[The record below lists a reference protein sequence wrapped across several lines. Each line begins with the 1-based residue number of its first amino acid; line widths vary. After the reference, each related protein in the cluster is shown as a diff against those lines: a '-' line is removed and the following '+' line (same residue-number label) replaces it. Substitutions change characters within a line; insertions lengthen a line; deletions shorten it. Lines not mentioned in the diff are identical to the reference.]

1 MCFFNCGGKMQ
12 KNIFKQK
19 TYKHIDKVVDIK
31 KVESKIKNPSYINLH
46 GFYPFLS
53 YTLEFRKYTEEINEN
68 TKHHWKIK
76 PRPIKYASHIDR
88 CIYQWYSYLLNE
100 SYNRYCNINDL
111 NNSAIAYRTCLHGKT
126 NIEFSSI
133 AFNFI
138 KKCESCYILVSDF
151 SNFFDFIEHKKLKEN
166 ICKVMGL
173 TELSED
179 FYKVFRSM
187 TKYSYIEKQDIIDY
201 LINKGLET
209 EDSIKKNNSLFE
221 NISWKEAKKDL
232 KDKIETNKE
241 TYGIPQGSPLSG
253 IFANVY
259 MIDFD
264 QKAKEYAKSKKGL
277 YMRYSD
283 DLIMIIPKNEVNS
296 INDIWNELSKI
307 KKDYPTLKMN
317 IRKTSGYLYENNQ
330 IISLHSQVPNMQK
343 GGKFISYLG
352 FSFDG
357 KYIKF
362 RDKTLTKFFYKFYRK
377 IDGMVF
383 RESIRLKKGIKK
395 QTKIDKHRILKEL
408 NSNGESRKFIDYV
421 NRAKRVFKNEKYI
434 VNFRNEVKEKAFVR
448 FEKEKRRIEK

>member
-1 MCFFNCGGKMQ
+1 MQ

-31 KVESKIKNPSYINLH
+31 DVELKIKNPNYIISH

-53 YTLEFRKYTEEINEN
+53 YTLEFRKYTEEINEETN
-68 TKHHWKIK
+68 HHWKIK

-100 SYNRYCNINDL
+100 KYNSYCNKNDL
-111 NNSAIAYRTCLHGKT
+111 NKSAIAYRTCLRGKT
-126 NIEFSSI
+126 NIEFASI

-138 KKCESCYILVSDF
+138 KKCESCYVLVSDF

-166 ICKVMGL
+166 ICKIMGT

-187 TKYSYIEKQDIIDY
+187 TKYSYIEKQDIVNY

-221 NISWKEAKKDL
+221 NISWKEAKKEL

-264 QKAKEYAKSKKGL
+264 RKTNEYAKSKKGL

-283 DLIMIIPKNEVNS
+283 DLIMIIPTNEVNS
-296 INDIWNELSKI
+296 INDIWDELSKI
-307 KKDYPTLKMN
+307 KKDYSTLKMN
-317 IRKTSGYLYENNQ
+317 ISKTSGYLYENNK

-434 VNFRNEVKEKAFVR
+434 INFRSDVKEKAFIR

>member
-31 KVESKIKNPSYINLH
+31 DIELKIKNPNYIISH

-53 YTLEFRKYTEEINEN
+53 YTLEFRKYTEEINEETN
-68 TKHHWKIK
+68 HHWKIK

-100 SYNRYCNINDL
+100 KYNSYCNKNDL
-111 NNSAIAYRTCLHGKT
+111 NKSAIAYRTCLRGKT
-126 NIEFSSI
+126 NIEFASI

-173 TELSED
+173 AELSED

-221 NISWKEAKKDL
+221 KISWKEAKKEL

-264 QKAKEYAKSKKGL
+264 QKANEYAKSKKGL

-283 DLIMIIPKNEVNS
+283 DLIMIIPTNEVNS
-296 INDIWNELSKI
+296 INDIWDELSKI

-317 IRKTSGYLYENNQ
+317 ISKTSGYLYENNQ

-408 NSNGESRKFIDYV
+408 NSNGESRKFIDYA

-434 VNFRNEVKEKAFVR
+434 VNFRNEVKEKTFVR

>member
-31 KVESKIKNPSYINLH
+31 DVELKIKNPNYIISH

-53 YTLEFRKYTEEINEN
+53 YTLEFRKYSEEINDETN
-68 TKHHWKIK
+68 HHWKIK
-76 PRPIKYASHIDR
+76 TRPIKYASHIDR

-100 SYNRYCNINDL
+100 FYNSYCNTNDL
-111 NNSAIAYRTCLHGKT
+111 NNSAIAYRTCLRGKT
-126 NIEFSSI
+126 NIEFASI
-133 AFNFI
+133 TFNFI

-166 ICKVMGL
+166 ICKVMKQS
-173 TELSED
+173 ELSED

-209 EDSIKKNNSLFE
+209 EDSIKNNNSLFE
-221 NISWKEAKKDL
+221 SISWKEAKKEL

-264 QKAKEYAKSKKGL
+264 QKANEYAKSKKGL

-283 DLIMIIPKNEVNS
+283 DLIMIIPTNEVNS
-296 INDIWNELSKI
+296 INDIWDELSKI

-317 IRKTSGYLYENNQ
+317 ISKTSGYLYENNK

-395 QTKIDKHRILKEL
+395 QTKIDKHRILKDL
-408 NSNGESRKFIDYV
+408 NSSGESRKFIDYV

-434 VNFRNEVKEKAFVR
+434 VNFRSSVKEKAFIR
-448 FEKEKRRIEK
+448 FEKEKRRMEK

>member
-31 KVESKIKNPSYINLH
+31 DVELKIKNPSYIISH

-53 YTLEFRKYTEEINEN
+53 YTLEFRKYTEEINED

-100 SYNRYCNINDL
+100 KYNSYCNKNDL
-111 NNSAIAYRTCLHGKT
+111 NNSAIAYRTCLRGKT
-126 NIEFSSI
+126 NIEFASI

-151 SNFFDFIEHKKLKEN
+151 SSFFDFIEHKKLKEN

-221 NISWKEAKKDL
+221 SISWKEAKKEL
-232 KDKIETNKE
+232 KDKIETNKG

-264 QKAKEYAKSKKGL
+264 QKANEYAKSKKGL

-283 DLIMIIPKNEVNS
+283 DLIMIIPTNEVNS
-296 INDIWNELSKI
+296 INDIWDELSKI
-307 KKDYPTLKMN
+307 KKDYSTLKMN
-317 IRKTSGYLYENNQ
+317 ISKTSGYLYENNQ

-434 VNFRNEVKEKAFVR
+434 MNFRNEVKEKTFVR